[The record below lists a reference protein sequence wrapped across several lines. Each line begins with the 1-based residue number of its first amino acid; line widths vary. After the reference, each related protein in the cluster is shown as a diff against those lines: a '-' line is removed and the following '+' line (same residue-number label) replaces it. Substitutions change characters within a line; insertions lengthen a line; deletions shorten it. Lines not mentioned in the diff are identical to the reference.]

1 MFGHR
6 TASLHNASMLKS
18 ISNSKLFFIAL
29 GITIGLCGVR
39 VIAGPAQSTAD
50 LRNIDRSLEKI
61 ASSLDRI
68 QRDGLKIEQ
77 VVGNRFRVE
86 VAK

>member
-1 MFGHR
+1 MPKCR
-6 TASLHNASMLKS
+6 PRHNASMLKS
-18 ISNSKLFFIAL
+18 ISNSKLFFLAL
-29 GITIGLCGVR
+29 GVTIALCGVR
-39 VIAGPAQSTAD
+39 VVAGPTQTTAD

-61 ASSLDRI
+61 AGSLDRI